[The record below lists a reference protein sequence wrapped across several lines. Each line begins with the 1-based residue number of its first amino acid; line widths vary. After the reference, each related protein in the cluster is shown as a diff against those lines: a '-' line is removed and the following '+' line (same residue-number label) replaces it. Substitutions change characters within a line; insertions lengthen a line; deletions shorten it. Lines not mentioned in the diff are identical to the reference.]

1 MSPIEHIQAAAKR
14 TAGAILPRLDFKKP
28 VLEALQIDPSLRT
41 IKKTAPAFRGVLEII
56 KGRHNSLVVADD
68 NGRLEGLVTERD
80 YLLKMPITKRKFEA
94 GGSRSATIAEIMTP
108 ASALFPVPMTATA
121 LECMQTMRDQ
131 KVRHLPVMHPVIDK
145 ISGRQLPETEGDEV
159 AAVVSTTDLAR
170 HIWEVIYKR
179 DGIDEDVTVGDL
191 CELIKA
197 PPYRDTGWE
206 KFSQALPLNASV
218 ADAVERM
225 RETNFGAV
233 LVSDGINSGSNSFG
247 VFTERDLVYNVLP
260 HDEMSPMDM
269 KLSDY
274 SRLVSEEI
282 GYSKRTMESIASDPS
297 TAFRAWRPDFVTCVL
312 RETLVRDC
320 LSLMLGNGLLYVP
333 VIEKELPVDIITMR
347 DVAMFLTRETEE

>member
-1 MSPIEHIQAAAKR
+1 MCI
-14 TAGAILPRLDFKKP
+14 
-28 VLEALQIDPSLRT
+28 
-41 IKKTAPAFRGVLEII
+41 
-56 KGRHNSLVVADD
+56 
-68 NGRLEGLVTERD
+68 RD
-80 YLLKMPITKRKFEA
+80 R
-94 GGSRSATIAEIMTP
+94 
-108 ASALFPVPMTATA
+108 
-121 LECMQTMRDQ
+121 
-131 KVRHLPVMHPVIDK
+131 
-145 ISGRQLPETEGDEV
+145 
-159 AAVVSTTDLAR
+159 
-170 HIWEVIYKR
+170 
-179 DGIDEDVTVGDL
+179 

-197 PPYRDTGWE
+197 PPYRDTGSE
-206 KFSQALPLNASV
+206 KFSQSLPLNASV

-274 SRLVSEEI
+274 SRLVSEEV